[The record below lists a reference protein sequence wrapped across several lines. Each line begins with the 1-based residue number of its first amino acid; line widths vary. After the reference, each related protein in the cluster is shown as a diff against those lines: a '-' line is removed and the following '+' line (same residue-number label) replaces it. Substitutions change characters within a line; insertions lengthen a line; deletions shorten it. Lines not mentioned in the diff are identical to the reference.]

1 MDHQLTGP
9 CCVLCAAMNFNDA
22 PDRREDRKGE
32 LFHIIVAG
40 ITAFGFI
47 VMFLV

>member
-9 CCVLCAAMNFNDA
+9 CCVLCAAMNFNDNA
-22 PDRREDRKGE
+22 DRREDRKDDV
-32 LFHIIVAG
+32 FHAIVAG
-40 ITAFGFI
+40 ITALGFI